1 MQPNYAS
8 FNGLPLII
16 SAPKLAV
23 SYLWHAQDHSILRDV
38 FFGARYIVK
47 LLAISQTIHTV
58 CCEDDYFQ
66 TGNLKLFN
74 SMFQSVYLVFSK
86 KFFFPYW

>member
-1 MQPNYAS
+1 MHK
-8 FNGLPLII
+8 II
-16 SAPKLAV
+16 EFCVTSSLA
-23 SYLWHAQDHSILRDV
+23 LDNW
-38 FFGARYIVK
+38 YIVK

-86 KFFFPYW
+86 KFFFPFGNLFAVRYLWVFWNEGKC